1 MSIPTI
7 ARTCEVV
14 RRRGN
19 ATRSEHGNSPNAS
32 VLSGLRSNHF
42 MFRIGALYTPIGWK
56 ERSRRCAGSASS
68 GSDSDSSFP
77 LPASTPRGE
86 CSLRSDAEKSLLD
99 KRRGNCNPLFVG
111 QIARQLADIKC
122 SSRRDEGDGFACDGI
137 NREPDSAAF
146 VDERH
151 PPCVPQ
157 KSPGGALLS
166 LMSRRAS
173 VIIRFVLPALGKF
186 LPEYFPVRRGK
197 RPECRPFQLVI
208 RGQFR
213 CVAWTMVG
221 EAAEVPIAE
230 VPGTR
235 E

>member
-14 RRRGN
+14 AYGAERYTQRARQF
-19 ATRSEHGNSPNAS
+19 AER
-32 VLSGLRSNHF
+32 F
-42 MFRIGALYTPIGWK
+42 GALGSSIEPFHVQDRRFYTPIGWK

-151 PPCVPQ
+151 PPCVLRNHQAVRFVTDESTSERDTP
-157 KSPGGALLS
+157 
-166 LMSRRAS
+166 
-173 VIIRFVLPALGKF
+173 FVLPALGKF
-186 LPEYFPVRRGK
+186 LPEYFRYR
-197 RPECRPFQLVI
+197 
-208 RGQFR
+208 
-213 CVAWTMVG
+213 
-221 EAAEVPIAE
+221 AANDRNVD
-230 VPGTR
+230 R
-235 E
+235 SNW